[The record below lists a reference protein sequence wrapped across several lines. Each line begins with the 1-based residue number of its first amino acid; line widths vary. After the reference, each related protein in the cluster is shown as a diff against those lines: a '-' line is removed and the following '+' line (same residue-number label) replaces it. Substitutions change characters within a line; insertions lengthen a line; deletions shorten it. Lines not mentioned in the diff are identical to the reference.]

1 MLLRKLIKNIPKN
14 KKKIL
19 ISGISSDSKKVRKNF
34 IFFAIKG
41 NQVNGEKY
49 IREAIS
55 KGAVVIVCSKSYK
68 INNENILIIR
78 TNKIRS
84 LLSETASRFYE
95 LKPNNIIAVT
105 GTNGKTSVADMFYQ
119 IFRLNNI
126 PAASIGTLGIK
137 YNDKILKTDLTS
149 PDIIALHKNLH
160 NLKNKKIDNVIIE
173 SSSHGLVQKRLNN
186 INFKAAV
193 FTNFSQDH
201 LDYHKTM
208 KRYLDAKLVLF
219 KKILRSGSFIISDNL
234 IPQFLILKK
243 IAKKKGWNR
252 C

>member
-1 MLLRKLIKNIPKN
+1 M
-14 KKKIL
+14 
-19 ISGISSDSKKVRKNF
+19 
-34 IFFAIKG
+34 
-41 NQVNGEKY
+41 
-49 IREAIS
+49 
-55 KGAVVIVCSKSYK
+55 VIVCSKSYK

-78 TNKIRS
+78 TDKIRS
-84 LLSETASRFYE
+84 LLSEIASKFYK

-126 PAASIGTLGIK
+126 PAATIGTLGIK

-149 PDIIALHKNLH
+149 PDTIALHKNLH

-173 SSSHGLVQKRLNN
+173 ASSHGLVQKRLNN

-219 KKILRSGSFIISDNL
+219 KKILKSRSFIISDNS

-243 IAKKKGWNR
+243 IAKQKSLNLLDISKEIEKIKYSSIHLNDDFKIKNLSYGNYCSKNMWLKRKKNL
-252 C
+252 